1 MISAV
6 IPAAISAS
14 YRRRGFVFRA
24 LAAAAL
30 AAALALPAS
39 ITSCSP
45 DVVKSPRQGVYVPP
59 IEKTPPPPRASYE
72 PVKIPG
78 EGAAP
83 LERYLTASWYGT
95 QFHGKQTS
103 SGEVYN
109 MYSYT
114 AAHKTLPFGTKL
126 RVTNTENGRS
136 TQVLVNDRG
145 PFVEGRDLDLSF
157 QSAREIGMIEKGVA
171 KVEIDYLGRDEAYK
185 KYINISGAVADSYT
199 VQVASFR
206 QYDNAARMKKG
217 LEFHYSDV
225 FIQEA
230 VVSGLTYYRV
240 RVGKYDS
247 KEPAVRTAQTLADEG
262 YNTQVTGNE

>member
-1 MISAV
+1 MTAANHAQSGFAARCLAAVTAVTALILISA
-6 IPAAISAS
+6 
-14 YRRRGFVFRA
+14 
-24 LAAAAL
+24 
-30 AAALALPAS
+30 
-39 ITSCSP
+39 CSP
-45 DVVKSPRQGVYVPP
+45 AVVQSPKQGVYVPQ
-59 IEKTPPPPRASYE
+59 IEQTAPPPRTSYE

-78 EGAAP
+78 EGAGT
-83 LERYLTASWYGT
+83 LERYITASWYGP

-103 SGEVYN
+103 SGEIYN

-157 QSAREIGMIEKGVA
+157 QSAKEIGMVEKGVA
-171 KVEIDYLGRDEAYK
+171 AVEIEYLGRDDAYK
-185 KYINISGAVADSYT
+185 KYINISGAVASSYT

-206 QYDNAARMKKG
+206 QYDNATRMKKG
-217 LEFHYSDV
+217 LEFHYKGV

-230 VVSGLTYYRV
+230 VISGLTYYRV
-240 RVGKYDS
+240 RVGKYGD
-247 KEPAVRTAQTLADEG
+247 KEPAVQTAQALADEG
-262 YNTQVTGNE
+262 YNTLVTGNE